1 MRYREI
7 SEAPIDDLT
16 HVGDW
21 TKSSSFRH
29 EQDRKLLT
37 NPKALR
43 KITAQWERTPVSFNV
58 YLVNNKD
65 GRVHGEVGEVSREW
79 MEKNLPTTAP
89 HIEIK
94 PDAVNL
100 LFMNNTGDERVPMTG
115 WIMAHRFG
123 HVVSRYNMGQGTTP
137 RGNTMGMQRQFADFG
152 DAREAINSTMTSI
165 LNDGYGLKLR
175 QTSGGWFGPEGD
187 YLVGFYQH
195 IGTMRSART
204 GNIRNEAEFTLELLA
219 QYMLTG
225 KIKFNPIPAHFSKGR
240 KVHARFQ
247 GPEADM
253 DYYNGMLDDLADG
266 TLNYM
271 FENLLHNCVGK
282 ILVM

>member
-21 TKSSSFRH
+21 TKGSSFRH

-43 KITAQWERTPVSFNV
+43 KITAQWEKTPVSFNV

-65 GRVHGEVGEVSREW
+65 GLKQGEVGEVSWEW
-79 MEKNLPTTAP
+79 VEKNLPTTAP
-89 HIEIK
+89 YIEIK
-94 PDAVNL
+94 PDSVNL
-100 LFMNNTGDERVPMTG
+100 LFMNNSGSERVPMTG

-123 HVVSRYNMGQGTTP
+123 HVVSRYNTGQGTSP
-137 RGNTMGMQRQFADFG
+137 RSGMNMQRQFADFT
-152 DAREAINSTMTSI
+152 DARESINRTMMTI
-165 LNDGYGLKLR
+165 LNDGYGFKLR
-175 QTSGGWFGPEGD
+175 PSSNGFFGQEEKI
-187 YLVGFYQH
+187 LTAFYEQ
-195 IGTMRSART
+195 IGTMRSARQ
-204 GNIRNEAEFTLELLA
+204 GQIRNEFEFTLELLA

-225 KIKFNPIPAHFSKGR
+225 RIKFNPIPAHFKKGR
-240 KVHARFQ
+240 SVYASFK
-247 GPEADM
+247 GPESDM

-266 TLNYM
+266 TINYQ
-271 FENLLHNCVGK
+271 FENLLNACVGK